1 MKGLKTYFTFLNR
14 NKLFT
19 FVNLVGLSISLMFV
33 LLIANMVTR
42 QLTVDRNL
50 KDADRIW
57 VYSNEYY
64 AGGHYRLGTLFQER
78 YPEIEDWCAVNSY
91 QRFVVE
97 ADNRQVNGNIAVVRK
112 NFFRFFTLPLV
123 SGNRGEVMRGDNDV
137 VLSRSFALKL
147 FGTTDCLGK
156 VLRCSFNE
164 QDYRVSGV
172 MDDIDNSI
180 FPSEWDVLVP
190 FENMKYINDAS
201 DMDDTTMGNAGSC
214 ILFMRTVKHADLND
228 KAADV
233 AAYLK
238 TVFWPYQHG
247 SLKEAHFIPIHDFYF
262 SETNSI
268 MQLNQYSFKKV
279 VIFLTVGILIL
290 LMAVFNYVSMSVAQT
305 SYRAKEMATRRL
317 LGSTR
322 RDIFWRM
329 ILESVLL
336 TAFAFVLGF
345 LFAKAAEPYAMKL
358 LGVRLDIVGS
368 LSGLTLPVYI
378 VTILLL
384 SFLSGFFPATLLS
397 NYNPMDVVK
406 GTFRRKTKALYLRLL
421 NIFQNGLT
429 IAMLGCSL
437 YLCVQLYRILH
448 EPLGYEYGQI
458 VVYPPLAEKSR
469 LDLFRGE
476 ALKLPFVKRVSFC
489 MGTPNNGGNN
499 NTTYFNVGDTV
510 KEMSFQT
517 LVVDSAF
524 VEMFHIRITEDRR
537 LPDRKGVFVSESA
550 MRELQSIGQG
560 GDYYADRYGSQV
572 RIAGQ
577 FKDFK
582 IRSVLDEQHPL
593 QMQIRPCEDIYP
605 WTILVEVEEAEPEQ
619 YRRQLDALYSD
630 ILNGLP
636 FESTWYHQDMQK
648 QYDDIMRLNNTL
660 LVFTCTALLISLLG
674 LTAMSIYFITQ
685 RKRDIAIRKVFGSSS
700 RGEQLLLI
708 RFSLRSLLVS
718 LVPALPL
725 MYAGIVQID
734 KLVPFGGAF
743 PWWVPLLALAF
754 VLLVSLGSVWLISL
768 KATRENPVN
777 HLKTE

>member
-1 MKGLKTYFTFLNR
+1 M
-14 NKLFT
+14 
-19 FVNLVGLSISLMFV
+19 
-33 LLIANMVTR
+33 
-42 QLTVDRNL
+42 
-50 KDADRIW
+50 
-57 VYSNEYY
+57 
-64 AGGHYRLGTLFQER
+64 
-78 YPEIEDWCAVNSY
+78 
-91 QRFVVE
+91 
-97 ADNRQVNGNIAVVRK
+97 
-112 NFFRFFTLPLV
+112 
-123 SGNRGEVMRGDNDV
+123 
-137 VLSRSFALKL
+137 
-147 FGTTDCLGK
+147 
-156 VLRCSFNE
+156 
-164 QDYRVSGV
+164 
-172 MDDIDNSI
+172 
-180 FPSEWDVLVP
+180 
-190 FENMKYINDAS
+190 
-201 DMDDTTMGNAGSC
+201 
-214 ILFMRTVKHADLND
+214 
-228 KAADV
+228 
-233 AAYLK
+233 
-238 TVFWPYQHG
+238 
-247 SLKEAHFIPIHDFYF
+247 
-262 SETNSI
+262 
-268 MQLNQYSFKKV
+268 
-279 VIFLTVGILIL
+279 
-290 LMAVFNYVSMSVAQT
+290 
-305 SYRAKEMATRRL
+305 
-317 LGSTR
+317 
-322 RDIFWRM
+322 
-329 ILESVLL
+329 
-336 TAFAFVLGF
+336 
-345 LFAKAAEPYAMKL
+345 
-358 LGVRLDIVGS
+358 
-368 LSGLTLPVYI
+368 
-378 VTILLL
+378 TILLL

-630 ILNGLP
+630 ILNGVP

-734 KLVPFGGAF
+734 KLVPFDGAF